1 MRTSPIRNAVTLCGF
16 LIALLALTGC
26 SESGSEGDSTSAPA
40 IIEPADSQ
48 PTSSSQTTKAEA
60 LTVVFT
66 NNIDG
71 EIEPCG

>member
-1 MRTSPIRNAVTLCGF
+1 M
-16 LIALLALTGC
+16 ALLALTGC
-26 SESGSEGDSTSAPA
+26 SESGSEGDATSAPA
-40 IIEPADSQ
+40 VIELADSQ
-48 PTSSSQTTKAEA
+48 EASSSQTRKSEV

>member
-1 MRTSPIRNAVTLCGF
+1 MRTNPIRNAVTLCGF
-16 LIALLALTGC
+16 LIVLLALTGC
-26 SESGSEGDSTSAPA
+26 SESGSEGDATSSPA
-40 IIEPADSQ
+40 IVEPVDSREA
-48 PTSSSQTTKAEA
+48 SSAQTTKAEA